1 MYRVDSMKRIF
12 DLTLSAILLF
22 IFGIPLIAASI
33 VIWLQDYKSP
43 LYLAPRVSMGG
54 DIFTMIKLRSMT
66 VNADASKVDSTA
78 ADDMRITRVGK
89 FIRKLKLDELSQLI
103 NVLNGSMSFVGPRP
117 QVQRDVNLYT
127 KEEQKIL
134 TGKPGITDFSSIVF
148 SDEGEILQGFQNP
161 DLAYNQII
169 RPWKSRL
176 AIFYLENRT
185 MLLDIKLI
193 MLTIYSFINK
203 KKTLKIISNILENLQ
218 ADPKIVSIVLREN
231 DLVPAPPPG
240 SSTIEILFS

>member
-1 MYRVDSMKRIF
+1 MKRIF
-12 DLTLSAILLF
+12 DITLSAILLS
-22 IFGIPLIAASI
+22 IFGIPLIVTSI
-33 VIWLQDYKSP
+33 LIWLQDYKSP

-54 DIFTMIKLRSMT
+54 GIFTMIKLRSMM
-66 VNADASKVDSTA
+66 VNADASKVDSTT

-89 FIRKLKLDELSQLI
+89 LVRKFKLDELAQLI

-117 QVQRDVNLYT
+117 QVQREVNLYT

-148 SDEGEILQGFQNP
+148 SDEGDILQGFQDP

-176 AIFYLENRT
+176 AIFYLDNRS
-185 MLLDIKLI
+185 MLLDVKLI

-218 ADPKIVSIVLREN
+218 ADTKIVSIVLREN
-231 DLVPAPPPG
+231 DLVPTPPPG
-240 SSTIEILFS
+240 SSTIVKERNI